1 MQRGAS
7 PTSSS
12 PADAP
17 VPFRACLST
26 YKTTR
31 PGSKQCPRTPQAFS
45 KPRDVR
51 SAFPPPAF
59 HTSPTRLDFVH
70 TSLPFALQQRR
81 VLTPHPLMRRLDV
94 AFLPCP
100 PQILGSSSLAT
111 SYIGLS
117 TL

>member
-31 PGSKQCPRTPQAFS
+31 PGSKQCSRTQQAFS

-51 SAFPPPAF
+51 SACPPPAF

-70 TSLPFALQQRR
+70 TSLPFAHQQRR
-81 VLTPHPLMRRLDV
+81 ALTPHLLVRRPSA

-100 PQILGSSSLAT
+100 TQTLGSS
-111 SYIGLS
+111 
-117 TL
+117 